1 MRKPGE
7 KQIKAIEMR
16 AVIIEDEE
24 LIAHEL
30 KQKVREVVP
39 GLEIAAILQSLKVA
53 RRWLMQNTE
62 PDLWLMDVQLSDGV
76 SFKLFEEFS
85 LSAPV
90 IFTTAYDEYAIRAF
104 KTNGVDYLLKPVGNE
119 DLAKAIAK
127 CRDIV
132 DSRQKYPA
140 VVMDFLK
147 SLRSGD
153 QPGHSSRYKQKFI
166 VHTREG
172 WRPVNTDSVAAF
184 EKDTLFYLHTFQGE
198 RFILSFESMD
208 EIEELLDP
216 DRFYRANRQWI
227 ISSESVRS
235 VRSLDN
241 FKLVVTLSQPSNR
254 QIDISREKAS
264 AFKKWLDR

>member
-1 MRKPGE
+1 
-7 KQIKAIEMR
+7 MR

-24 LIAHEL
+24 LIANEL
-30 KQKVREVVP
+30 KQKVRDVAP
-39 GLEIAAILQSLKVA
+39 DLEITAILPSLKVA
-53 RRWLMQNTE
+53 RRWLMQNAE

-104 KTNGVDYLLKPVGNE
+104 KANGVDYLLKPVDNE
-119 DLAKAIAK
+119 ELAKAVVK
-127 CRDIV
+127 CRDIA

-140 VVMDFLK
+140 VVKDFLQ
-147 SLRSGD
+147 SLRVEDQSGY
-153 QPGHSSRYKQKFI
+153 GRYKQKFI
-166 VHTREG
+166 VHTRDG
-172 WRPVNTDSVAAF
+172 WHAVNTASVAAF
-184 EKDTLFYLHTFQGE
+184 EKDTLFYLHTFKGE

-216 DRFYRANRQWI
+216 QQFYRANRQWI
-227 ISSESVRS
+227 IESVKS

-241 FKLVVTLSQPSNR
+241 FKLVVTLSQPANR

-264 AFKKWLDR
+264 AFRKWLDR